1 MECGNSPAKWR
12 GCFSVSQRGIEPF
25 APSHSDAYKVRS
37 AAVVLARDIPFHE
50 VAQEE
55 LKSMP

>member
-1 MECGNSPAKWR
+1 MGTAPPNGGAVL
-12 GCFSVSQRGIEPF
+12 SVSQRGIQPF
-25 APSHSDAYKVRS
+25 APAHSDAYKVRS

-50 VAQEE
+50 GAQEE